1 MINLLKK
8 YYEAFLIVS
17 SIIFILL
24 TILFFVKIVSFLTVN
39 FEKVI
44 GTSEIPKSSVEFNIG
59 DAVSI
64 LKKRNLIQ
72 Q

>member
-17 SIIFILL
+17 SIIFISL

-44 GTSEIPKSSVEFNIG
+44 GTSEIPKSSIEFNIG

>member
-17 SIIFILL
+17 SIIFISL

-44 GTSEIPKSSVEFNIG
+44 GTSEISKSSIEFNIS

>member
-44 GTSEIPKSSVEFNIG
+44 GTSEISKSSIEFNIG